1 MPFQISVLNAVHPAR
16 IVLRGCRVEKVELK
30 NICVSYGEHAVLKDF
45 SLKIEPGQIIGI
57 VGPSGCGKTTI
68 ARAICGFIK
77 PQQGTVK
84 IDGKTMFS
92 HEDRVDIPPEQ
103 RYIGVVF
110 QDYAVWPHL
119 SVYDN
124 IAYPLKKRRLS
135 KEEISPQV
143 QNALEQVNMVGYEKY
158 MPSQLSG
165 GQQQRVAIA
174 RALTSS
180 SDFLIMD
187 EPITNLDAKLREQ
200 MLVEIRMLQQRLGT
214 TIIYIT
220 HDQEAALQLCD
231 KIVILEPDG
240 SIAQI
245 GSDEEIIRNPA
256 NRFVFQFIGVSNFIP
271 VVVEDGKVFFDL
283 EKKIL
288 FKSLIHEKMPG
299 PKAMLGIRPMDIVF
313 DDDSP
318 VRATVAQS
326 VFLGNMYNYFVR
338 LPGMEIRVQQ
348 MVISEN
354 AKSYSEEQEV
364 GLAFLEER
372 YFERED
378 A

>member
-1 MPFQISVLNAVHPAR
+1 MHPAR

-45 SLKIEPGQIIGI
+45 SLTIEPGQIMGI

>member
-1 MPFQISVLNAVHPAR
+1 MHPAR

-45 SLKIEPGQIIGI
+45 SLTIEPGQIMGI

-180 SDFLIMD
+180 SDFFIMD